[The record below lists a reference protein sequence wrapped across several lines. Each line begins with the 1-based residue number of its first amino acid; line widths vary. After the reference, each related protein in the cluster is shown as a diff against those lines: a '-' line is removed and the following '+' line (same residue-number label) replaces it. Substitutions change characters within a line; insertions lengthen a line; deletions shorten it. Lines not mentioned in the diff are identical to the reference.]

1 MVLDCRAA
9 ARMTQL
15 CWAAVGGLLSPGRV
29 VTAGLVI
36 GALAIGAGWLIP
48 SDGYLILP
56 DRAKPLEGKVKVEG
70 EKPHPPGGIYYVDVI
85 VRKATLLEE
94 LVSALRPEGADLVPA
109 ESLVPPGSTF
119 RERRRQ
125 NLRQMD
131 RSEEVAAAVALR
143 ELDYDVDAEPEGAL
157 VVAVAPDAPAAGK
170 LEPTEVIVAVD
181 NAPVRTPDDLRRLI
195 ANHEPGDIVR
205 LRVRAGGATR
215 VVEVGTIE
223 SPEEAGRPIIGIQV
237 EQFADIKLPIAV
249 EIDLGGVGGPS
260 AGLAFALDVV
270 EELRGNV
277 DRGLRVAV
285 TGELELDGGVAPI
298 GGVKQKVI
306 GARRSHADVFLV
318 PAGDN
323 TVEARRHAGDLR
335 IIPVESFGQ
344 ALRALATLSKSLA
357 SSDLSSSG
365 KAPEIAQF
373 SSKVGLRPGRDA
385 AMMRS
390 VRRGRDT
397 SKRGYEQAY

>member
-1 MVLDCRAA
+1 MK
-9 ARMTQL
+9 
-15 CWAAVGGLLSPGRV
+15 PRV
-29 VTAGLVI
+29 VIGAGLVL
-36 GALAIGAGWLIP
+36 GAVALGAAWLLP
-48 SDGYLILP
+48 SDSYLLLP
-56 DRAKPLEGKVKVEG
+56 DRAKPLEEKVQVQG
-70 EKPHPPGGIYYVDVI
+70 EKDAGPGGIYYVDVVI
-85 VRKATLLEE
+85 RKATLLEE
-94 LVSALRPEGADLVPA
+94 LVSGLRPEGADLVPA
-109 ESLVPPGSTF
+109 EALVPPGSSF

-143 ELDYDVDAEPEGAL
+143 ELDYDVEAEPEGAL

-181 NAPVRTPDDLRRLI
+181 GSPVRTPNDLRRLI
-195 ANHEPGDIVR
+195 AKHEPGDTVR

-223 SPEEAGRPIIGIQV
+223 SPEEAGRPIVGIQV
-237 EQFADIKLPIAV
+237 EQFADIQLPIDV

-306 GARRSHADVFLV
+306 GARRSNADVFLV

-323 TVEARRHAGDLR
+323 TLEARRHAGDLR
-335 IIPVESFGQ
+335 IIPVKSFRQ
-344 ALRALATLSKSLA
+344 ALRALATL
-357 SSDLSSSG
+357 
-365 KAPEIAQF
+365 P
-373 SSKVGLRPGRDA
+373 
-385 AMMRS
+385 
-390 VRRGRDT
+390 RR
-397 SKRGYEQAY
+397 A